1 MESMDRRGIPVA
13 LVPPSEICVA
23 AAAER
28 TQRGY
33 CFATQAH
40 TSGTAIH
47 NKRILAEKRSV
58 KKTSGHANA
67 RFSLLTGINLT
78 TKSQ

>member
-1 MESMDRRGIPVA
+1 MDKRCIPVA

-28 TQRGY
+28 TQRGFF
-33 CFATQAH
+33 FAAQAYASI
-40 TSGTAIH
+40 TTIH
-47 NKRILAEKRSV
+47 NKRIVAEKRSV
-58 KKTSGHANA
+58 KKASGHANA
-67 RFSLLTGINLT
+67 PFSLLTGIKLT